1 MKTDIIIIAIVPSIT
16 GNKINSKET
25 SVNKTTKGFDAA
37 GGCITFKYTI
47 KVTATPTAKPRE

>member
-1 MKTDIIIIAIVPSIT
+1 MKTDIIIIVIVPRIT
-16 GNKINSKET
+16 GNNMNSKET

>member
-1 MKTDIIIIAIVPSIT
+1 MKTDIIIIATDPSIT
-16 GNKINSKET
+16 GNNMNSKET

>member
-1 MKTDIIIIAIVPSIT
+1 MKTDIIIIAIVPTIT

-37 GGCITFKYTI
+37 GGCITLKYII

>member
-1 MKTDIIIIAIVPSIT
+1 MVPSIT